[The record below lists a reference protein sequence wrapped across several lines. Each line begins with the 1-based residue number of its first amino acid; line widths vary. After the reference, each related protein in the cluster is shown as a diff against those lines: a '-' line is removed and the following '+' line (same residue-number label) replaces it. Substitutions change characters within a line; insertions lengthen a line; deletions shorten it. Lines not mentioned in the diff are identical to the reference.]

1 MPEELSREVI
11 PSTSVI
17 CQELDGE
24 MVILDL
30 QQEQY
35 FGLNDVGTRMWQ
47 LMSEGRTTDKIIKT
61 LLGEFDVD
69 EDTLRSDLTALIQQL
84 TNAKLARIASR
95 E

>member
-1 MPEELSREVI
+1 MPEELPREVI

-47 LMSEGRTTDKIIKT
+47 LMSEGQSTDEIVI
-61 LLGEFDVD
+61 LLLKEFDTD
-69 EDTLRSDLTALIQQL
+69 EQTLRRDLRGLIQQL
-84 TNAKLARIASR
+84 TDAKLVRIAG
-95 E
+95 